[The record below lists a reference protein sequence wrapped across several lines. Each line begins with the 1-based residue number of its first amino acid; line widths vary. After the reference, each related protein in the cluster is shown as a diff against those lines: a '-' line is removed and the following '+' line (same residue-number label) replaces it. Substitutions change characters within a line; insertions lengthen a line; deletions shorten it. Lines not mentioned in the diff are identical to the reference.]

1 MKKIFP
7 LQVPGRDRARVLD
20 SIKYDVRKYVQRE
33 RNKLLPDGFD
43 LWTFECRVGSE
54 PSVAVAKG
62 LKEISSGID
71 EVAAAGGAGVYVE
84 IIAVPAHR
92 VPPP

>member
-1 MKKIFP
+1 MKKTFP

-33 RNKLLPDGFD
+33 RNKLLPDGFEI
-43 LWTFECRVGSE
+43 WNFECRVGSE
-54 PSVAVAKG
+54 PSAAVVKS
-62 LKEISSGID
+62 LKEISPAID
-71 EVAAAGGAGVYVE
+71 EVAGTGGTSVYVE

-92 VPPP
+92 APP